1 MEWYEVVFVSALPV
15 VELRGGIPLALYAG
29 FTPVEAYILS
39 VLGNILPVPF
49 LLLTLHKISEIAQR
63 WSLTARIFRK
73 LLLRTEKKRDI
84 IDRYGY
90 PGLAIFVS
98 IPLPVTGAYTGCLLA
113 FILGLRPVRASM
125 YIAAGVII
133 AGIVVIAASMG
144 VFGAIEFFNIIKI
157 VSDKSNLQLGNFF
170 FRILC

>member
-29 FTPVEAYILS
+29 FTPLQAYVLS
-39 VLGNILPVPF
+39 VLGNLIPVPF
-49 LLLTLHKISEIAQR
+49 LLLTLHKIAEIAQR
-63 WSLTARIFRK
+63 WSLTARVFGK

-90 PGLAIFVS
+90 PGLALFVS
-98 IPLPVTGAYTGCLLA
+98 VPLPVTGAYTGCLLA
-113 FILGLRPVRASM
+113 FILGLKPLKATI
-125 YIAAGVII
+125 YIAAGVVV

-144 VFGAIEFFNIIKI
+144 VFGAFQFFNY
-157 VSDKSNLQLGNFF
+157 L
-170 FRILC
+170 